1 MNANCCLGQCAT
13 TKQEVR
19 PITSGG
25 ERQMSEASLG
35 FGPSTYTVKQ
45 VAQELGIGI
54 NQAYEGCHS
63 GDIPTIRIGHR
74 ILIPAWFIRQLRE
87 GNSAAAP

>member
-1 MNANCCLGQCAT
+1 
-13 TKQEVR
+13 
-19 PITSGG
+19 
-25 ERQMSEASLG
+25 MSEASSG
-35 FGPSTYTVKQ
+35 NSPSTYTVKQ

-87 GNSAAAP
+87 GKSAPAP

>member
-1 MNANCCLGQCAT
+1 MTDANP
-13 TKQEVR
+13 VN
-19 PITSGG
+19 
-25 ERQMSEASLG
+25 
-35 FGPSTYTVKQ
+35 GPSTYTVKQ

>member
-1 MNANCCLGQCAT
+1 MQIPQRALRAMTDPNPVN
-13 TKQEVR
+13 
-19 PITSGG
+19 
-25 ERQMSEASLG
+25 
-35 FGPSTYTVKQ
+35 GPSTYTVKQ

-63 GDIPTIRIGHR
+63 GEIPTIRIGHR

-87 GNSAAAP
+87 GKSAPAP